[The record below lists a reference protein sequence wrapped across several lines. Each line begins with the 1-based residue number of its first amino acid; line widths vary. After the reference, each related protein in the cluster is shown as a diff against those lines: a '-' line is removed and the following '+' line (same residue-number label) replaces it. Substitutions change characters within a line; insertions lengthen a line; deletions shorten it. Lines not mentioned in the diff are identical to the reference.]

1 LPATLELLR
10 RGQLTYL
17 HAMKLA
23 DAVTAFDDQTT
34 SKIEQRVLTRA
45 PEQTLA
51 QFGARYAA
59 R

>member
-1 LPATLELLR
+1 
-10 RGQLTYL
+10 
-17 HAMKLA
+17 MKLA